1 MSNIDINPE
10 LEHDDG
16 RAAAWRDDE
25 QPADQA
31 AAEQPNDAQRSG
43 LPVMRY
49 DDPATPYDESV
60 YAPDEEREPGIRCD
74 QTIFGADGLTVDV
87 FKE

>member
-1 MSNIDINPE
+1 MSNIDQNPDE
-10 LEHDDG
+10 QHDDE
-16 RAAAWRDDE
+16 RQVWRDGE
-25 QPADQA
+25 QLVDQA

-60 YAPDEEREPGIRCD
+60 YAPDEDREPGIRCD